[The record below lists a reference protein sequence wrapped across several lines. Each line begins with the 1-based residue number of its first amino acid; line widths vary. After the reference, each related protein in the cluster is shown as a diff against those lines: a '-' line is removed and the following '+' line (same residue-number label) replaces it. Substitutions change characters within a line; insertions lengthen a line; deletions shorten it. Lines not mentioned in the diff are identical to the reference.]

1 MKKLLV
7 VTDFS
12 EAAGHAVDY
21 ACNLANRLN
30 AEHFFILNTYES
42 VPLYDSGEAGSLALS
57 MQEADALEEGRNE
70 ELQLLKERIR
80 SLLKPATALTT
91 MVIND
96 TLALAVNQ
104 VCEDE
109 DIDLVVMGFK
119 PKDELETFFVGDNV
133 QRGVDKI
140 HYPVLLVPRDA
151 PIAIPDN
158 IVLASDFKE
167 PLNKSIRIKLHKFL
181 ERLNARVT
189 AVHRCLKNQLNEKEL
204 QLAEE
209 LQLELQNY
217 HFRLHLANNAADLP
231 TVVRTFAKE
240 DNASLIISI
249 HKMRSFVAGLF
260 HKSVTK
266 NLAWRSEVPVLV
278 LHMGGE

>member
-12 EAAGHAVDY
+12 DAASHAVDY

-30 AEHFFILNTYES
+30 AAQFFILNTYES
-42 VPLYDSGEAGSLALS
+42 VPLYDSGEAGSLALN
-57 MQEADALEEGRNE
+57 MQEADALEDGRRE
-70 ELQLLKERIR
+70 ELQLLKDRIH
-80 SLLKPATALTT
+80 SLLTPTAKLITL
-91 MVIND
+91 VIND
-96 TLALAVNQ
+96 ALAPAVNQ
-104 VCEDE
+104 VCDEE

-119 PKDELETFFVGDNV
+119 PKDELETFLVGDNV

-151 PIAIPDN
+151 PISIPDN

-167 PLNKSIRIKLHKFL
+167 SLSKSIRIKLHKFL
-181 ERLNARVT
+181 ERFNARVT
-189 AVHRCLKNQLNEKEL
+189 AVHRCMKSQLNERESK
-204 QLAEE
+204 LADE
-209 LQLELQNY
+209 LQLELQDY
-217 HFRLHLANNAADLP
+217 HFRLHLASNLEDLP
-231 TVVRTFAKE
+231 TAVRALAKE

-249 HKMRSFVAGLF
+249 HKMRSFLAGLF
-260 HKSVTK
+260 HKSITK

-278 LHMGGE
+278 LHME

>member
-12 EAAGHAVDY
+12 DAAGHAVDY
-21 ACNLANRLN
+21 ACNLASRLN
-30 AEHFFILNTYES
+30 AEQLFIVNTYES
-42 VPLYDSGEAGSLALS
+42 VPLYDSGEAGSLALN
-57 MQEADALEEGRNE
+57 MQEADALEAGRNE
-70 ELQLLKERIR
+70 ELKLLGDRIR
-80 SLLKPATALTT
+80 SVLQSSTTLTT

-96 TLALAVNQ
+96 ALAPAVNQ
-104 VCEDE
+104 VCEEE

-119 PKDELETFFVGDNV
+119 PRGELEAFFIGDNV

-151 PIAIPDN
+151 PISVPN
-158 IVLASDFKE
+158 HIVLASDFRI
-167 PLNKSIRIKLHKFL
+167 PLNKSIRAKLHQFL
-181 ERLNARVT
+181 ERFNARVT
-189 AVHRCLKNQLNEKEL
+189 AVHRCLKNSLNEKEAR
-204 QLAEE
+204 LANE
-209 LQLELQNY
+209 LQLELQDY
-217 HFRLHLANNAADLP
+217 HFRLHLASNIEDLP
-231 TVVRTFAKE
+231 AVVNDFAKK

-249 HKMRSFVAGLF
+249 HKMRNFLAGLF

-278 LHMGGE
+278 LHME